1 MKKLPLVL
9 LAAIAFSSCQ
19 QQQAPRPQIQEEVP
33 IYTTQEKD
41 ITYRKKKRWR
51 KKKELVTEV
60 NMVTVSGPAAPEW
73 DIFDRADAVML
84 YNEMPL
90 KDKEVLFE
98 TIARVYAYLPKN
110 NTLSSAAINTGIWK
124 EVTDKGIK
132 LSFGEDT
139 ADWHPYLMY
148 VHPVVISEMAT
159 FFLNAKEGSI
169 TDKELDSWQQAF
181 CNLINAR
188 PDSMTMA
195 MLMNRKNELAKAGVL
210 ISETENGFL
219 ATPSKVDWAQYR
231 AAQSGEQQMPTQA
244 PEQNQ

>member
-1 MKKLPLVL
+1 MKNLPLVL

-19 QQQAPRPQIQEEVP
+19 QQQVPRPLIQEEVP
-33 IYTTQEKD
+33 IYSTKEKT
-41 ITYRKKKRWR
+41 ITYRKKKKWR

-60 NMVTVSGPAAPEW
+60 SMVSVSGPAAPEW
-73 DIFDRADAVML
+73 DVFDRADAVML

-98 TIARVYAYLPKN
+98 TIARVYTYLPKD

-124 EVTDKGIK
+124 EVTDKGIR
-132 LSFGEDT
+132 LSFGENP

-148 VHPVVISEMAT
+148 VHPVVVSEMTT

-169 TDKELDSWQQAF
+169 TDKELDSWQKAF

-195 MLMNRKNELAKAGVL
+195 MLINRKNELAKAGVL
-210 ISETENGFL
+210 ISETKDGFL
-219 ATPSKVDWAQYR
+219 ASPSRVDWDQYR
-231 AAQSGEQQMPTQA
+231 AAQPNEQQTPAQA
-244 PEQNQ
+244 PEQNL